1 MKKGKFIVIE
11 GLDGCGK
18 STQTKLLIEHLE
30 QDGQKCKFIHFPIL
44 EQGVY
49 GKLIAQFLRGELN
62 PRETIIDSV
71 YDVHPKLV
79 ALMYACERKE
89 HAHIIEG
96 WLNDGYTVIADRYV
110 CSNIAYQC
118 AKIIY
123 EPEKKKLREW
133 ILDLEFTV
141 NKLPRPDKML
151 FLDLPRKYIA
161 NKMLNE
167 RSGSDRDYLCGTTDI
182 HEADTSF
189 QSEVYYEY
197 MKLVDSVDDFVA
209 VKCYDECGICSIEEI
224 HKRIYKAVSNEKI

>member
-1 MKKGKFIVIE
+1 MKKAGKFIVIE

-89 HAHIIEG
+89 HAHIIED

-123 EPEKKKLREW
+123 QPEKKKLREW
-133 ILDLEFTV
+133 ILDLEFAV

-151 FLDLPRKYIA
+151 FLDLPQKYIA

-167 RSGSDRDYLCGTTDI
+167 RTGAERDYLNGGKDI
-182 HEADTSF
+182 HETDDTF
-189 QSEVYYEY
+189 QSKVYEEY
-197 MKLVDSVDDFVA
+197 MKLVDSMDNFVA

-224 HKRIYKAVSNEKI
+224 HKRIYSVKM